1 MERRK
6 VVVLGKYDA
15 GKSTLIKRLTDNAR
29 NVEYDGITVSMD
41 IGYKTFGGKKLYFF
55 GTPGQE
61 RFKFLR
67 HILSE
72 GLDFGIVVVDS
83 TRDLTKEDEEIIEQV
98 KGMGVPYMVF
108 VNKTDEGDL
117 NYDFGVTTVK
127 GSALYGEGVNK
138 VVETVL
144 AMT

>member
-15 GKSTLIKRLTDNAR
+15 GKSTLISRLADNAK

-41 IGYKTFGGKKLYFF
+41 IGYKVFGNKKLYFF

-67 HILSE
+67 KILSE
-72 GLDFGIVVVDS
+72 GLDCGIVVVDS
-83 TRDLTKEDEEIIEQV
+83 TRGLTREDMEILEQV
-98 KGMGVPYMVF
+98 KAMGVPYMVF
-108 VNKTDEGDL
+108 VNKTDKGELD
-117 NYDFGVTTVK
+117 YDFGVATVK
-127 GSALYGEGVNK
+127 GSALHGDGVNR